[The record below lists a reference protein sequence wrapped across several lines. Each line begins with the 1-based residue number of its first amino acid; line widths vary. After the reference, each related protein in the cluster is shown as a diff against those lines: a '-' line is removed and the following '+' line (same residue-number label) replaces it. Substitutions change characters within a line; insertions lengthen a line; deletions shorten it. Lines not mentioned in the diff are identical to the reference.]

1 MNSKV
6 AVLSA
11 SLVSLL
17 VSQFVL
23 FGALFPVLPVSSDI
37 SMRYAIALV
46 GAAFAMS
53 LAAAEKGSAKVMIL
67 AVVFAVSIALVP
79 IRFKGYDSFLLTMVL
94 SWILGYLAYRHFK
107 SESVLLYIFGLLSMY
122 LSAYYLKHG
131 NLDEALYT
139 NLGGAVAGV
148 SRNYVGILL
157 LHIYLVY
164 YAVCVR
170 REIQPQHWPL
180 FVLPIISVMASGV
193 GSTLISVLLMLG
205 YILRRVRVRAS
216 VGFSFVFALAGCFY
230 LLHGWLASTLFYERL
245 LGGDFITSR
254 VLLWSDF
261 FVKLDSQSALVGF
274 AKDVGFIDHE
284 VSLNE
289 VPNLHNSYL
298 NLYKRVGVFSFVYG
312 GLLIYLARALFAR
325 NAMLGWVFLCALL
338 RATTDGYFFSTFL
351 IDFVFFYLLLLTP
364 LGARLVPM
372 VGKGSS
378 L

>member
-1 MNSKV
+1 MNSQV
-6 AVLSA
+6 SVLSA

-23 FGALFPVLPVSSDI
+23 FGALFPVLPVNSEY

-46 GAAFAMS
+46 GSAFAVS
-53 LAAAEKGSAKVMIL
+53 LAAREKGSVKVMVL
-67 AVVFAVSIALVP
+67 ATMFAISIALVP

-94 SWILGYLAYRHFK
+94 SWVLGYLAYRHFK
-107 SESVLLYIFGLLSMY
+107 SENILLYIYGFLSLY

-131 NLDEALYT
+131 DLDEALYT
-139 NLGGAVAGV
+139 DLGGAVAGV

-157 LHIYLVY
+157 LQIYLVY

-170 REIQPQHWPL
+170 REQPPKHWPI

-193 GSTLISVLLMLG
+193 GSTLIAVLLMTG
-205 YILRRVRVRAS
+205 YILRGVRVRAS
-216 VGFSFVFALAGCFY
+216 VGISFALGLVAILY
-230 LLHGWLASTLFYERL
+230 VLHWWLSSTLFYERL

-261 FVKLDSQSALVGF
+261 FVKLDSQSAFVGF
-274 AKDVGFIDHE
+274 TKDIGFIDHE
-284 VSLNE
+284 ISLNE

-298 NLYKRVGVFSFVYG
+298 NLYKRVGVFSFVYD
-312 GLLIYLARALFAR
+312 GLLIYLVGALFSR
-325 NAMLGWVFLCALL
+325 NAMLGWIFLCALL
-338 RATTDGYFFSTFL
+338 RAVTDGYFFSTFL
-351 IDFVFFYLLLLTP
+351 IDFIFFYLLMLTP
-364 LGARLVPM
+364 LGVRLIPAAQR
-372 VGKGSS
+372 GA